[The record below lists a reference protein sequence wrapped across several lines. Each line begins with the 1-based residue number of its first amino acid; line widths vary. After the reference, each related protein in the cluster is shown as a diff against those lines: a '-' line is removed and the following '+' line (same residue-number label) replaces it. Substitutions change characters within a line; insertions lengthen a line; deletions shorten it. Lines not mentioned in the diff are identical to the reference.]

1 MDKRVIFILSVV
13 VVTILMSSFTFY
25 FYQVIYSPNFLVER
39 ESQYLYIP
47 TGSSFEDVQ
56 KIVYDKKFVND
67 AVAFGMLSKF
77 MNYNQLVKPGRYLIK
92 SNSNNL
98 EVIRKLR
105 AGEQDAVR
113 ITFNNARLMSDV
125 ASKLTVKLELDS
137 ISFLQLLDEE
147 GMPEKYGF
155 NKETFRCMFIPDTY
169 EVYWNISGEDLIAR
183 MNREYN
189 TFWNSG
195 RKAKAEEIGL
205 TQIETGILASIVQ
218 AEISHYDEAPVVA
231 GLYLNRL
238 KKNMFLQADPTL
250 IYAVGDFT
258 IRRVL
263 NIHKQIDSPYNTYK
277 YQGLPPGPINFPS
290 VTSID
295 AVLNYQ
301 QHNYIYM
308 CAREDFS
315 GYHNFATN
323 LQQHNINARRYQQ
336 ALDREKLYR

>member
-1 MDKRVIFILSVV
+1 MV

-25 FYQVIYSPNFLVER
+25 FYQVIYAPNFLVER

-56 KIVYDKKFVND
+56 KIVYDQRFVND

-77 MNYNQLVKPGRYLIK
+77 MKYNQLVKPGRFLIK

-105 AGEQDAVR
+105 VGDQEPVR
-113 ITFNNARLMSDV
+113 ITFNNARLLADV
-125 ASKLTVKLELDS
+125 ASKLTMKLELDS
-137 ISFLQLLDEE
+137 VSFLHLLDID
-147 GMPEKYGF
+147 GLPEKYGF
-155 NKETFRCMFIPDTY
+155 DKETFRCMFIPDTY

-183 MNREYN
+183 MHREYAS
-189 TFWNSG
+189 FWNNE
-195 RKAKAEEIGL
+195 RKAKAKEIGL
-205 TQIETGILASIVQ
+205 TTVEVSILASIVQ

-231 GLYLNRL
+231 GLYLNRIRR
-238 KKNMFLQADPTL
+238 NMFLQADPTL
-250 IYAVGDFT
+250 VFAVGDFT

-263 NIHKQIDSPYNTYK
+263 NIHKEIDSPYNTYK
-277 YQGLPPGPINFPS
+277 YLGLPPGPINFPS

-301 QHNYIYM
+301 HHDYIFM
-308 CAREDFS
+308 CAKEDFS
-315 GYHNFATN
+315 GYHHFSTN

-336 ALDREKLYR
+336 ALNREKLYR